1 MPEKEKFRNILNRYL
16 LLLCFLTAV
25 CGLIIFTIASYSL
38 HKNVCFMNLAD
49 IRDQQLKL
57 IESWFKERDEEINQL
72 SQSVAAKANDLP
84 QLKELFQ
91 KQLGWCSTCFNTIAF
106 ADEQGKVL
114 LVEGEQEYC
123 EVNVADQEYY
133 RLALEGKTNISETQI
148 SKFSGKFTIAVSSPV
163 FSEEG
168 EIAGLIIGSLNI
180 EKLEQ
185 MLSSLDLGKTGSTY
199 LLDKKGIIVTV
210 PYYTLWPVES
220 GTVDKTGKYR
230 YQLKDGAVRGLE
242 HGESGYGEYDNYQ
255 ASRVFGAYKAMDN
268 YAWSLAVEVD
278 KAEIVQPFREKMGIA
293 LLLFVLVFFL
303 FVYPLLKRMARW
315 LGQPLENTAEQV
327 AQYTDNGPE
336 EGTYK
341 WTEEKNSS
349 EEIIVLNQAFQK
361 MSGKTN
367 ELMDMMRVQALYD
380 PLTGLANRRQFFARG
395 QEIIELVRRKAGYC
409 SLIYFDIDG
418 FKKINDLY
426 GNDNGDQ
433 VLIHIAEVLGRIAR
447 ISDVAGRLA
456 GEEFAVLLPET
467 DEKGAWQFA
476 LRFKKYVEEIPVE
489 VDYRS
494 FHITISIGVATFK
507 SEGRQKENSSQLLEA
522 LINQSEEAMVKA
534 KEKGGNRIEACS
546 V

>member
-25 CGLIIFTIASYSL
+25 CGLTIFSIVSYSL

-57 IESWFKERDEEINQL
+57 IESWFKERDEEISQL
-72 SQSVAAKANDLP
+72 SQSVAAKDNDLP
-84 QLKELFQ
+84 QMKKLFQ
-91 KQLGWCSTCFNTIAF
+91 EQLGWSSTCFNTLAF
-106 ADEQGKVL
+106 ADTQGKVL
-114 LVEGEQEYC
+114 LVEGEQEYH

-133 RLALEGKTNISETQI
+133 RLALEGKSNISETQI

-242 HGESGYGEYDNYQ
+242 HGKSGYGEYDNYQ

-268 YAWSLAVEVD
+268 YSWSLAVEVD
-278 KAEIVQPFREKMGIA
+278 KAEIMQPFREKMSLA
-293 LLLFVLVFFL
+293 FLLFVVAFFL
-303 FVYPLLKRMARW
+303 FVFPLLKIVTRRVA
-315 LGQPLENTAEQV
+315 QPLEHTAERV
-327 AQYTDNGPE
+327 AQYAGDGQE
-336 EGTYK
+336 EGSYK
-341 WTEEKNSS
+341 WTEEKNST
-349 EEIIVLNQAFQK
+349 EEITELNQAFQK
-361 MSGKTN
+361 MSEKTN

-426 GNDNGDQ
+426 GNNIGDQ

-534 KEKGGNRIEACS
+534 KGNGGNRIESCS

>member
-25 CGLIIFTIASYSL
+25 CGLIIFTIVSYSL

-185 MLSSLDLGKTGSTY
+185 MLSSLDIGKTGSIY

-327 AQYTDNGPE
+327 AQYADNGPE

-447 ISDVAGRLA
+447 ISDVAGRLD

-494 FHITISIGVATFK
+494 FHITISIGVATFM